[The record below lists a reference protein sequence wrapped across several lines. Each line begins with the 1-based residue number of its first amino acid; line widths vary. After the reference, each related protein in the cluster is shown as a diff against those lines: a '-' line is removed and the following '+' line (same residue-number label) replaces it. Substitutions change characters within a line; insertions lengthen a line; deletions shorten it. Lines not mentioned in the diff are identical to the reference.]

1 MPTVL
6 ITGATSGIGRACALR
21 CAALHYNLIITG
33 RRPARLQELTTQLT
47 QEYQIKALPLCFD
60 VADQKQVAAAFTQ
73 LKNTP
78 DFLPVDVLINNAGNA
93 YGLDPIQ
100 DADLADLEK
109 MININVLGMIYVT
122 KAAIPLMQKSPRPH
136 IIHLGSI
143 AGKEPYPKG
152 HVYCASKAAVDA
164 FTKGIRQDLL
174 PLGFKVSAIHPGMV
188 NTEFS
193 TVRFHGDKA
202 KADQTYHGL
211 TPLTA
216 DDIAD
221 TITFMITRPDHVNI
235 AEVVIFPKA
244 QANATVS
251 FRQD

>member
-1 MPTVL
+1 
-6 ITGATSGIGRACALR
+6 
-21 CAALHYNLIITG
+21 
-33 RRPARLQELTTQLT
+33 
-47 QEYQIKALPLCFD
+47 
-60 VADQKQVAAAFTQ
+60 
-73 LKNTP
+73 
-78 DFLPVDVLINNAGNA
+78 
-93 YGLDPIQ
+93 LDPIQ
-100 DADLADLEK
+100 DASCEDLEK
-109 MININVLGMIYVT
+109 MIQINVLGMIYVT
-122 KAAIPLMQKSPRPH
+122 KAAIPLMQKAPSPH
-136 IIHLGSI
+136 IINLGSI

-202 KADQTYHGL
+202 QADQTYRGL

-216 DDIAD
+216 DDVAEAIM
-221 TITFMITRPDHVNI
+221 FMINRPAHVNI

-251 FRQD
+251 WRQGT

>member
-1 MPTVL
+1 M
-6 ITGATSGIGRACALR
+6 
-21 CAALHYNLIITG
+21 
-33 RRPARLQELTTQLT
+33 
-47 QEYQIKALPLCFD
+47 
-60 VADQKQVAAAFTQ
+60 
-73 LKNTP
+73 
-78 DFLPVDVLINNAGNA
+78 DVLINNAGNA

-109 MININVLGMIYVT
+109 MIQINVLGMIYVT
-122 KAAIPLMQKSPRPH
+122 KAAIPLMQKSSAPH
-136 IIHLGSI
+136 IINLGSI

-193 TVRFHGDKA
+193 TVRFHGDQGKA
-202 KADQTYHGL
+202 AQTYHGL

-216 DDIAD
+216 EDIAD
-221 TITFMITRPDHVNI
+221 TITFMITRPAHVNI